1 MIAIEQELSLL
12 TQFCH
17 LLDDEQHHLMSGQ
30 TIPLVALAE
39 EKTRLANQLLQHC
52 AHRHTLLNITPSP
65 SEAERL
71 EYLKARASEAEQMNR
86 TNGELIQIR
95 LRHNQQA
102 LNILQQASHQATLYG
117 PDGHTHTPLT
127 GGRSLAQ
134 G

>member
-12 TQFCH
+12 ARFCH
-17 LLDDEQHHLMSGQ
+17 LLNDEQHFLMSGQ
-30 TIPLVALAE
+30 TTPLVALAE
-39 EKTRLANQLLQHC
+39 EKTHLANQLLQQC
-52 AHRHTLLNITPSP
+52 AHRHALLEIPPSP
-65 SEAERL
+65 LEAERL
-71 EYLKARASEAEQMNR
+71 EYLKTRASEAEQINK

-117 PDGHTHTPLT
+117 PDGRTHTSLT
-127 GGRSLAQ
+127 GRPLAQ